1 MALKFKTKEEISGE
15 VISTAKEGKDVSIAQ
30 TGVFDDDILKKPF
43 EEIIDSGE
51 SPRRFVK
58 KVEKWC
64 PLLNAQ
70 TVIGHKNISKIKN
83 KLYYEPIFKVLS
95 ENKPQKFVLKDLI
108 KLLDAQKFTE
118 GDAQRRV
125 LGCMICMGLIRK
137 VRFTSKNGEKVKDF
151 FYWNTEIKPCPHY
164 KDDACEWDW
173 RNAFETE
180 FYTNQYDED
189 EEDINIEEEEES

>member
-1 MALKFKTKEEISGE
+1 MSLKFKTKEEIVG

-30 TGVFDDDILKKPF
+30 TSTFDTELLKKPIG
-43 EEIIDSGE
+43 EIIDSGE
-51 SPRRFVK
+51 SPRKFVK

-83 KLYYEPIFKVLS
+83 KPYYEPIFEVLS
-95 ENKPQKFVLKDLI
+95 KKNLQKFILKDLI

-137 VRFTSKNGEKVKDF
+137 VRFTSKNGERVKDF
-151 FYWNTEIKPCPHY
+151 FYWNSEIKPCIHY
-164 KDDACEWDW
+164 KNDACSWDW
-173 RNAFETE
+173 KSAFETE
-180 FYTNQYDED
+180 FYTNQYEEGEED
-189 EEDINIEEEEES
+189 EEEIEE